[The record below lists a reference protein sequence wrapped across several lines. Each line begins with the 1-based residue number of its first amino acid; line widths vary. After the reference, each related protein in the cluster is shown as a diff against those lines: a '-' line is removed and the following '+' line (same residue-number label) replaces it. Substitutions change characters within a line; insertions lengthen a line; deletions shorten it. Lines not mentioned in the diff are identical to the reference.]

1 MARFHVAASSVE
13 HSIVSTVGSV
23 YVLPLGNFN
32 LVKCQKLFTIIAVAG
47 KACPNDAII
56 GEALSQGDVHPF
68 FFVRTS
74 KFWPSLVVL
83 KFLHNLSSAV
93 LIFKSTHKNNN
104 SKK

>member
-1 MARFHVAASSVE
+1 M
-13 HSIVSTVGSV
+13 
-23 YVLPLGNFN
+23 P
-32 LVKCQKLFTIIAVAG
+32 KAVHDNRG
-47 KACPNDAII
+47 GRQGLSKSQNDAII

-74 KFWPSLVVL
+74 KFSPSLVVL